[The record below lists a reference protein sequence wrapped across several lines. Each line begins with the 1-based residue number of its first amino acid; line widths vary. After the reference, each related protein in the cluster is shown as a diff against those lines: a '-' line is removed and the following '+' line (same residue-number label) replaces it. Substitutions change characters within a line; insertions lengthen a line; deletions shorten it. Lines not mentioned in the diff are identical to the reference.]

1 MRDKSR
7 SFWPKRAIQYRF
19 STVSVSDAGMRPME
33 LSDEIVEELKRL
45 EETLLRPEV
54 RRSREK
60 MAALLADNFMEY
72 GRSGRV
78 YDKAAVLEMA
88 DKPFDGLL
96 SLNGFSAKALAPS
109 VALIRYATVLRRSD
123 GNEFHSLRSS
133 IWTRSGQRWQ
143 LVFHQGTACG
153 SAKGE

>member
-1 MRDKSR
+1 
-7 SFWPKRAIQYRF
+7 
-19 STVSVSDAGMRPME
+19 ME
-33 LSDEIVEELKRL
+33 LSDVVVEELKSL
-45 EETLLRPEV
+45 EQTLLRPEV
-54 RRSREK
+54 RRSREQ
-60 MAALLADNFMEY
+60 MSALLADDFMEY

-109 VALIRYATVLRRSD
+109 VALVRYATVLRRPD
-123 GNEFHSLRSS
+123 GKEFHSLRSS
-133 IWTRSGQRWQ
+133 IWTRTGQRWQ

-153 SAKGE
+153 SLKET

>member
-1 MRDKSR
+1 
-7 SFWPKRAIQYRF
+7 
-19 STVSVSDAGMRPME
+19 ME
-33 LSDEIVEELKRL
+33 LSDEVVEELERL
-45 EETLLRPEV
+45 EETLLRPDV

-60 MAALLADNFMEY
+60 MSALLADNFMEY

-78 YDKAAVLEMA
+78 YNKAAVLEMA

-123 GNEFHSLRSS
+123 GKESHSLRSS
-133 IWTRSGQRWQ
+133 IWTRTGQNWQ
-143 LVFHQGTACG
+143 LVFHQGTACE
-153 SAKGE
+153 SAKET

>member
-1 MRDKSR
+1 
-7 SFWPKRAIQYRF
+7 
-19 STVSVSDAGMRPME
+19 ME
-33 LSDEIVEELKRL
+33 LSDEVVEELKRL

-60 MAALLADNFMEY
+60 MSALLADDFMEY

-78 YDKAAVLEMA
+78 YNKAAVLEMA

-109 VALIRYATVLRRSD
+109 VALVRYATVLRRSD
-123 GNEFHSLRSS
+123 GNEFRSLRSS
-133 IWTRSGQRWQ
+133 IWTRTGQRWQ

-153 SAKGE
+153 SAKEE

>member
-1 MRDKSR
+1 
-7 SFWPKRAIQYRF
+7 
-19 STVSVSDAGMRPME
+19 ME
-33 LSDEIVEELKRL
+33 LSDEVVEELKRL

-60 MAALLADNFMEY
+60 MSALLADDFIEY

-78 YDKAAVLEMA
+78 YNKATILETA
-88 DKPFDGLL
+88 DKSFDGSL

-109 VALIRYATVLRRSD
+109 VALVRYATVLRRSD

-133 IWTRSGQRWQ
+133 IWTRTGHRWQ

-153 SAKGE
+153 SAKEE